1 MKRILTIFLLFAT
14 IALPA
19 VAQYVNVQIYTQEE
33 GKERIPKS
41 GVQIWTFNGR
51 SDAERA
57 LGKYLGGSSIGRADG
72 VLDTDQTRGQ
82 MLQLRGTYHGYLI
95 IDDGFNFTKVM
106 PCQDL
111 LHTDAN
117 GQQILSYTFVT
128 KARKSTQDE
137 LGKTKKMNVVE
148 VSGKRTARK
157 AKAGSGI
164 ACGRKLVYDKMVLL
178 DRDQTSTNARWV
190 VSPYL
195 VLPDQNNDTVC
206 FMPPIVYDGAAYHRT
221 MERLMGYQRDE
232 YDHDKNDKLGQ
243 YVIPYR
249 YMENHTD
256 DQVHVVGVWKDY
268 DEKKNYRLL
277 GHVWY
282 EDYNTV
288 YHEDVITI
296 WDGKP
301 KRPQR
306 YLDWGAAMVDIPIEY
321 SRYARRELLEI
332 QNYKDYLSLDFEQGK
347 ASLNM
352 EDSTTVAQ
360 LDAIVDRLR
369 TITDNPESELQS
381 VTISGYS
388 SPEGTF
394 ATNRRLSHERSAYLS
409 KLLSARIGGR
419 LPHPQ
424 LKFDSNDNIITWDS
438 VAHVLDS
445 KDTDETRSMAASIR
459 SITERYKNMD
469 GQWQQIRNQSW
480 YPYVE
485 KNILPGLRQVIIE
498 YAATEARIIPPD
510 ETYRRY
516 KNGEKGYVDG
526 SSLMPYQAYHLM
538 NTLNENGDWEGL
550 ERVAY
555 NAYHSSNQDMKQL
568 AWRHTRDM
576 SQPIITENGD
586 TTYTLKHSDDFLRP
600 YELAAYYLSKC
611 LIRRGKAD
619 TKMLLPYLDDSNDG
633 QENQKRDNSGKLREW
648 WNDVAI
654 AVNQIQMY
662 CLDNDFEKATYC
674 AANHLPDDDRF
685 ATLRVM
691 LRAMN
696 CEWNVPEVREAV
708 AATSPMN
715 AVAMYIAQDQPE
727 YYLKADSILKYDDTI
742 YENDARVQYL
752 RAICRFHT
760 ECTTCDDENIR
771 HYSSMNAYDPNAA
784 EYGEKAADWAAPM
797 LEAFRLNPE
806 NAEYIKTDGYFN
818 DAYRNL
824 VLYFWKRTQDGIPM
838 PDICKEYD
846 ELVAKYN

>member
-1 MKRILTIFLLFAT
+1 MKRILTILLLSVAAAF
-14 IALPA
+14 PA
-19 VAQYVNVQIYTQEE
+19 AAQYVNIQIYTQEE

-41 GVQIWTFNGR
+41 GVQVWTFNGR

-57 LGKYLGGSSIGRADG
+57 LKKYLGGSSIGRSDG

-82 MLQLRGTYHGYLI
+82 ILQLRGTYHGYLI
-95 IDDGFNFTKVM
+95 IDDGFEFTKAM

-128 KARKSTQDE
+128 KARKSKLDGVTE
-137 LGKTKKMNVVE
+137 MKNVDIT
-148 VSGKRTARK
+148 GKRTARK
-157 AKAGSGI
+157 AKAGTAY
-164 ACGRKLVYDKMVLL
+164 ACGRKLVYDKMILL
-178 DRDQTSTNARWV
+178 DREFTSTNARWV

-206 FMPPIVYDGAAYHRT
+206 FLPPVVYDGFAYHRT
-221 MERLMGYQRDE
+221 MERLMGFQRDE
-232 YDHDKNDKLGQ
+232 YDHDRNDKLGQ

-249 YMENHTD
+249 YMQTRKD
-256 DQVHVVGVWKDY
+256 DQVHVVGVWNGY
-268 DEKKNYRLL
+268 DETKNYRLL

-288 YHEDVITI
+288 FHEDVITI

-306 YLDWGAAMVDIPIEY
+306 YLDWASAMVEIPIDPT
-321 SRYARRELLEI
+321 RYARRELLEI
-332 QNYKDYLSLDFEQGK
+332 QNFKDHLSLEFEKGK

-352 EDSTTVAQ
+352 EDSATVAQ
-360 LDAIVDRLR
+360 LDAVVARLR
-369 TITDNPESELQS
+369 AIADNPESELQS
-381 VTISGYS
+381 ITIRGYS
-388 SPEGTF
+388 SPEGSVS
-394 ATNRRLSHERSAYLS
+394 TNRRLSHERAAYLS
-409 KLLSARIGGR
+409 QLLSSRIGGR
-419 LPHPQ
+419 LPRPR
-424 LKFDSNDNIITWDS
+424 LMFDSNDNIIPWDR

-445 KDTDETRSMAASIR
+445 IGTDETQAMATSIR
-459 SITERYKNMD
+459 SITERYRNMD
-469 GQWQQIRNQSW
+469 SQWSQIRSQSW
-480 YPYVE
+480 YPYIE

-510 ETYRRY
+510 ETYQRY

-538 NTLNENGDWEGL
+538 NILYDMGDWDGL
-550 ERVAY
+550 ERIAY
-555 NAYHSSNQDMKQL
+555 NTYHSNNLEMKQL

-576 SQPIITENGD
+576 SQPVITEDGD
-586 TTYTLKHSDDFLRP
+586 TTYTLKHSEDFLRP

-619 TKMLLPYLDDSNDG
+619 TDILLPYLDDSNNG
-633 QENQKRDNSGKLREW
+633 MENRKRDNSGNLREW

-654 AVNQIQMY
+654 AINQTRMY

-685 ATLRVM
+685 TTFRMM

-696 CEWNVPEVREAV
+696 CEWHVPEVRDAV

-715 AVAMYIAQDQPE
+715 AVAMYIAQDQPQ
-727 YYLKADSILKYDDTI
+727 YYLKADSILKNDTTMSSL
-742 YENDARVQYL
+742 DARVQYL
-752 RAICRFHT
+752 RAICRFRT
-760 ECTTCDDENIR
+760 ECSTCEDENIR
-771 HYSSMNAYDPNAA
+771 HYSSQNVYDPNAA
-784 EYGEKAADWAAPM
+784 KYGDKAADWAAPM
-797 LEAFRLNPE
+797 IEAFRLNPE

-818 DAYRNL
+818 DAYRSL
-824 VLYFWKRTQDGIPM
+824 VLYFWKRIQDGIPM
-838 PDICKEYD
+838 TDICKEYD

>member
-1 MKRILTIFLLFAT
+1 MKRILTIFLLSAAM
-14 IALPA
+14 ALPA
-19 VAQYVNVQIYTQEE
+19 VAQYVNIQIYTQEE
-33 GKERIPKS
+33 GKERLPKS

-57 LGKYLGGSSIGRADG
+57 LNKYLSGSSIGRADG

-95 IDDGFNFTKVM
+95 IDDGFEFTKAI

-111 LHTDAN
+111 LHIDGN
-117 GQQILSYTFVT
+117 GQQILTYTFVT
-128 KARKSTQDE
+128 KARKSKLDGVTE
-137 LGKTKKMNVVE
+137 MKNVDIT
-148 VSGKRTARK
+148 GKRTARK
-157 AKAGSGI
+157 AKAGSAY
-164 ACGRKLVYDKMVLL
+164 ACGHKLAYDKMILL
-178 DRDQTSTNARWV
+178 DRDLTRTNARWV

-195 VLPDQNNDTVC
+195 ILPDQNNDTVC
-206 FMPPIVYDGAAYHRT
+206 FLPPVVYDGFAYHRT
-221 MERLMGYQRDE
+221 IERLMGFQRDE
-232 YDHDKNDKLGQ
+232 YDHDKNDKLGR

-249 YMENHTD
+249 YMQTRKD
-256 DQVHVVGVWKDY
+256 DQVHVVGVWNGY
-268 DEKKNYRLL
+268 DETKNYRLL

-306 YLDWGAAMVDIPIEY
+306 YLDWASAMVEIPVEP

-332 QNYKDYLSLDFEQGK
+332 QNFKDHLSLEFEKGK

-352 EDSTTVAQ
+352 DDSTTVAQ
-360 LDAIVDRLR
+360 LDAVVGRLR
-369 TITDNPESELQS
+369 AITDNPESELQS
-381 VTISGYS
+381 ITIRGYS
-388 SPEGTF
+388 SPEGSV

-409 KLLSARIGGR
+409 QLLTARIGAR

-424 LKFDSNDNIITWDS
+424 VRFDSNDNIIPWDK
-438 VAHVLDS
+438 VAHALDS
-445 KDTDETRSMAASIR
+445 IGTDETRAMAASLR
-459 SITERYKNMD
+459 SITEHNRNMD
-469 GQWQQIRNQSW
+469 VQWSQIRGQSW

-485 KNILPGLRQVIIE
+485 KHILPGLRQVIIE

-516 KNGEKGYVDG
+516 RNGEKGYADG

-538 NTLNENGDWEGL
+538 NTLYDLGDWEGL
-550 ERVAY
+550 ERIAY
-555 NAYHSSNQDMKQL
+555 NAYHSSNLEMKQL

-576 SQPIITENGD
+576 SQPVITEEGD
-586 TTYTLKHSDDFLRP
+586 TTYALKHSEDFLRP

-619 TKMLLPYLDDSNDG
+619 TNILQPYLDDSNNG
-633 QENQKRDNSGKLREW
+633 LENQKRDNSGNLREW

-654 AVNQIQMY
+654 ALNQTRMY
-662 CLDNDFEKATYC
+662 CLDNDFEKATFC

-685 ATLRVM
+685 TTFRMM

-696 CEWNVPEVREAV
+696 CEWHVPEVRDAV
-708 AATSPMN
+708 ASTSPMN
-715 AVAMYIAQDQPE
+715 AVAMYIAQDQPQ
-727 YYLKADSILKYDDTI
+727 YYLKADSILKNDTTMSLQ
-742 YENDARVQYL
+742 DARVQYL
-752 RAICRFHT
+752 RAICRFRT
-760 ECTTCDDENIR
+760 ECPTCEDENIR
-771 HYSSMNAYDPNAA
+771 HYSSQNAYDPSAA
-784 EYGEKAADWAAPM
+784 MYGEKAADWAAPM

-818 DAYRNL
+818 DAYRSL
-824 VLYFWKRTQDGIPM
+824 VLYFWKRIQDGIPIT
-838 PDICKEYD
+838 DICQEYD